1 MNNIKDK
8 VKNNIDATKHTRKK
22 NLLTALDKAFDE
34 LNTST
39 DWTAVKPQEAS
50 YSCCSGCI
58 FGSPQ
63 FDDRENAVTYN
74 VQDLQG
80 FRWSYKENRSDEYWY
95 GRPDNQRRTKGEY
108 IYLAH
113 RGTSHKN
120 YKELIQVL
128 NNHGIYVAWDWNKEI
143 KLRVF
148 LARYK
153 GALL

>member
-1 MNNIKDK
+1 MNNVKDR
-8 VKNNIDATKHTRKK
+8 VKNNIDAAKHTRKK

-63 FDDRENAVTYN
+63 FDGRENAITYN
-74 VQDLQG
+74 DQELAD
-80 FRWSYKENRSDEYWY
+80 FRRSQRENKDSLYWY
-95 GRPDNQRRTKGEY
+95 GRESHSGEY
-108 IYLAH
+108 IYLQH

-148 LARYK
+148 LAKYK

>member
-1 MNNIKDK
+1 MNNVKDK

-22 NLLTALDKAFDE
+22 NLLTALDKSFDE

-50 YSCCSGCI
+50 YSCCSSCI

-63 FDDRENAVTYN
+63 FDDRENAITYN
-74 VQDLQG
+74 DQDLAS
-80 FRWSYKENRSDEYWY
+80 FRISQRENKDNAYWY
-95 GRPDNQRRTKGEY
+95 GRESHSGEY
-108 IYLAH
+108 IYLQH

-128 NNHGIYVAWDWNKEI
+128 NNHGIYVAWDWSSNT

-148 LARYK
+148 LAKYK

>member
-1 MNNIKDK
+1 MNNVKDK

-39 DWTAVKPQEAS
+39 DWTAVSPKEAS
-50 YSCCSGCI
+50 YNCCSSCI

-63 FDDRENAVTYN
+63 FDGRENAVTYN
-74 VQDLQG
+74 VQDLAD
-80 FRWSYKENRSDEYWY
+80 FRANQRENKDSLYWY
-95 GRPDNQRRTKGEY
+95 GRESHSGEY
-108 IYLAH
+108 IYLQH

-128 NNHGIYVAWDWNKEI
+128 NNHGIYVAWDWSSNT

-148 LARYK
+148 LAKFK

>member
-1 MNNIKDK
+1 MNNVKDR
-8 VKNNIDATKHTRKK
+8 VKNNIDAAKHTRKK

-63 FDDRENAVTYN
+63 FDDRENAITYN
-74 VQDLQG
+74 DQDLAD
-80 FRWSYKENRSDEYWY
+80 FRANQRENKDSLYWY
-95 GRPDNQRRTKGEY
+95 GRESHSGEY
-108 IYLAH
+108 IYLQH

-148 LARYK
+148 LAKYK

>member
-1 MNNIKDK
+1 MNNVKDR
-8 VKNNIDATKHTRKK
+8 VKNNIDAAKHTRKK

-63 FDDRENAVTYN
+63 FDGRENAITYN
-74 VQDLQG
+74 DQELAD
-80 FRWSYKENRSDEYWY
+80 FRRSQRENKDSAYWY
-95 GRPDNQRRTKGEY
+95 GRESHSGEY
-108 IYLAH
+108 IYLQH

-148 LARYK
+148 LAKYK

>member
-39 DWTAVKPQEAS
+39 DWTAVSPKEAS
-50 YSCCSGCI
+50 YNCCSSCI

-74 VQDLQG
+74 VQDLAD
-80 FRWSYKENRSDEYWY
+80 FRANQRENKDSLYWY
-95 GRPDNQRRTKGEY
+95 GRESHSGEY
-108 IYLAH
+108 IYLQH

-148 LARYK
+148 LAKYK

>member
-1 MNNIKDK
+1 MNNVKDK

-39 DWTAVKPQEAS
+39 DWTAVSPKEAS
-50 YSCCSGCI
+50 YNCCSSCI

-74 VQDLQG
+74 VQDLAD
-80 FRWSYKENRSDEYWY
+80 FRANQRENKDSLYWY
-95 GRPDNQRRTKGEY
+95 GRESHSGEY
-108 IYLAH
+108 IYLQH

-148 LARYK
+148 LAKYK

>member
-1 MNNIKDK
+1 MNNVKDR
-8 VKNNIDATKHTRKK
+8 VKNNIDAAKHTRKK

-63 FDDRENAVTYN
+63 FDDRENAITYN
-74 VQDLQG
+74 DQDLAD
-80 FRWSYKENRSDEYWY
+80 FRANQRENKDSLYWY
-95 GRPDNQRRTKGEY
+95 GRESHSGEF
-108 IYLAH
+108 IYLQH

-148 LARYK
+148 LAKYK

>member
-1 MNNIKDK
+1 METLNK
-8 VKNNIDATKHTRKK
+8 VKNNIDASKHTRKK

-34 LNTST
+34 LNTRT
-39 DWTAVKPQEAS
+39 EWTALGPKDVS
-50 YSCCSGCI
+50 YNCCGSCI

-63 FDDRENAVTYN
+63 FDGRENAVTYN
-74 VQDLQG
+74 VQDLAE
-80 FRWSYKENRSDEYWY
+80 FRANQRENKDSLYWY
-95 GRPDNQRRTKGEY
+95 GRESHSGEF
-108 IYLAH
+108 IYLQH
-113 RGTSHKN
+113 KGTSHKN

-148 LARYK
+148 LAKYK